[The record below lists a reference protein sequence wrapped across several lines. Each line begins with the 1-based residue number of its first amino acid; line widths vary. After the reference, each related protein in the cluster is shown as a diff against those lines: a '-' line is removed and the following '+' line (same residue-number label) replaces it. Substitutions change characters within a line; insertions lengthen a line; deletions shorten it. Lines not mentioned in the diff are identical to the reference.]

1 MRRAILR
8 CRVCHLVYETL
19 LTHLMQEVDVYCEW
33 VDKCEALNAEHRFG
47 GDKAKEIMGG
57 GLGYSGGAAAV

>member
-1 MRRAILR
+1 
-8 CRVCHLVYETL
+8 
-19 LTHLMQEVDVYCEW
+19 MQEVDVYCEW